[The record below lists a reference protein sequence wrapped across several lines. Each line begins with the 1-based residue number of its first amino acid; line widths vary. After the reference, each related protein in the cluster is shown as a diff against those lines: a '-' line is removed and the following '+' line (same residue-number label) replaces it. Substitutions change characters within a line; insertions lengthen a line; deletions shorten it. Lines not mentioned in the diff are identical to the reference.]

1 MHRCLPILV
10 LLLFFSSSF
19 HFSARAQ
26 NNLSRHFFQVGVEL
40 ERNPSLIIQ
49 VSLRHKRGSFS
60 PQEQAFILSELKAV
74 NGTIGTA
81 LGGVITVSIPK
92 SALAVLNRF
101 ADFAMP
107 ALQPP
112 DEPLST
118 TISRGNSQV
127 SGAWQGINVDS
138 VHALGFTG
146 KGVLIGVIDDG
157 FNFNHGDFQ
166 DQNGKTRILYI
177 WNQMTDTPAQFP
189 TSPAYAYGTEWDS
202 TAINA
207 GLAIIPN
214 NAHGTN
220 CLGIAAGDGS
230 QSGEK
235 GIAPDASIIL
245 VVRKTGAGATSAN
258 SIDAFN
264 YIQKKSKLLGKPVS
278 ISYSIGGHSGAHDG
292 TRDQEL
298 AIDSLSGNGVLF
310 ATAAGNDRTTGVYT
324 HVSVSQHSTTDL
336 SFTATNP
343 SSFFVGNAW
352 ISGLDSV
359 GISLITPS
367 NITLS
372 TIPTDSTT
380 PVLSVAQ
387 GQFQLSN
394 EFYLPNGD
402 WNIQFGIRPAA
413 GHIGTW
419 RLRLHGGRIASTG
432 KVDAWRTSS
441 SSNGIWLT
449 PIHEKTLV
457 TPSTADSAL
466 SVAAFQISDGAI
478 SPISSIGKTRDERNK
493 PELAAPTN
501 VSTTAGTLGGTSAS
515 APHVAGVGALL
526 LQSETLLSVNR
537 YKQLLLESTRTDV
550 QTGIIPPFNDSWG
563 YGKLNALGT
572 LQRQNPLAP
581 SSLSV
586 STILSNAL
594 TLFWSGN
601 SSAFQVY
608 QNGSVIYEGIST
620 SQSLTG
626 LSPNTTY
633 TFSVRG
639 KEPSLQMLSPNRVEL
654 VFTTPTVDTN
664 ILSIASTRLFF
675 VGEGASAF
683 NIGNTGVAL
692 QFPSGVS
699 AATQFTAIRRI
710 GPASIIGALPLGV
723 TNIARDGYWTI
734 TSSNH
739 SSVGTYSLVLD
750 LTGFSGISN
759 FTTLKVLKRTSPSSA
774 WQNVEDLGASLSYA
788 PPFITVSG
796 LTDFSDFVIAS
807 TGDNPLP
814 VSLAAFSARQAGDY
828 VRLEWKTL
836 SEANNLGFELLRQT
850 ESDWTLCASYRE
862 HLHLRGQG
870 TTNIAHT
877 YAFLDETAQLGV
889 AYRYKLRS
897 IDFDGAIHDYAP
909 IASVQIQS
917 PQSEL
922 PSRYALHQ
930 NYPNPFNPTT
940 VIRYDLPKA
949 SAVKLELFDVLGR
962 KVATLVNARQEAG
975 AYQYGLNSSTYNL
988 SSGVYFYSLK
998 ANGFVLAKKLVLM
1011 K

>member
-1 MHRCLPILV
+1 MRQCFV
-10 LLLFFSSSF
+10 VFALLFFCSSF
-19 HFSARAQ
+19 TPFSAHAQ
-26 NNLSRHFFQVGVEL
+26 HNISRHLFQIGVEL
-40 ERNPSLIIQ
+40 EKNSSNFVQ
-49 VSLRHKRGSFS
+49 VSLRHKRGAFS
-60 PQEQAFILSELKAV
+60 HEEIALIESELKHIG
-74 NGTIGTA
+74 GTIGTA
-81 LGGVITVSIPK
+81 LGSVMTVSIPN
-92 SALAVLNRF
+92 SAFNVLERF
-101 ADFAMP
+101 ADLVTLD
-107 ALQPP
+107 LQPL
-112 DEPLST
+112 DEPLSMS
-118 TISRGNSQV
+118 ISRSNSQIG
-127 SGAWQGINVDS
+127 GAWQGINVDS

-146 KGVLIGVIDDG
+146 KGVLIGVVDDG

-166 DQNGKTRILYI
+166 DANGKTRILYI
-177 WNQMTDTPAQFP
+177 WNQMTNTPAQFP

-207 GLAIIPN
+207 GLATIPN

-220 CLGIAAGDGS
+220 CLGIAASDGS

-235 GIAPDASIIL
+235 GIAPDANIIL
-245 VVRKTGAGATSAN
+245 VVRKTGTGATGAN
-258 SIDAFN
+258 TIDAFN
-264 YIQKKSKLLGKPVS
+264 YIQKKAKLLSMPVS
-278 ISYSIGGHSGAHDG
+278 ISYSIGGHNGAHDG

-310 ATAAGNDRTTGVYT
+310 ATAAGNDGTTGVYT
-324 HVSVSQHSTTDL
+324 NLFVSQNSFTDL
-336 SFTATNP
+336 FFTATNT
-343 SSFFVGNAW
+343 SGFFIGNAW

-359 GISLITPS
+359 GVSLITPS
-367 NITLS
+367 GTTLS

-380 PVLSVAQ
+380 PVLTVAQ

-394 EFYLPNGD
+394 ALYAPNGD
-402 WNIQFGIRPAA
+402 WNIQFGIKPTT
-413 GHIGTW
+413 GNTGTW
-419 RLRLHGGRIASTG
+419 RVRFHGGRIISSG

-441 SSNGIWLT
+441 SANGLWQN
-449 PIHEKTLV
+449 PIHEKNIV
-457 TPSTADSAL
+457 TPSTADSAI

-478 SPISSIGKTRDERNK
+478 SPLSSIGKTRDERNK

-501 VSTTAGTLGGTSAS
+501 VTTTAGTQGGTSAS
-515 APHVAGVGALL
+515 APHVAGIGALL
-526 LQSETLLSVNR
+526 LQSEPTLSVHR
-537 YKQLLLESTRTDV
+537 YKQLLLDSARTDG
-550 QTGIIPPFNDSWG
+550 QTGAIPPFNTSWG

-581 SSLSV
+581 LSLSV
-586 STILSNAL
+586 SDISPTSL
-594 TLFWSGN
+594 TLLWSGN
-601 SSAFQVY
+601 TPAFQVK
-608 QNGSVIYEGIST
+608 QNGSVIYEGTAT
-620 SQSLTG
+620 SQTLTG

-633 TFSVRG
+633 TFSMRG
-639 KEPSLQMLSPNRVEL
+639 KEPSKQALSPSEVEL
-654 VFTTPTVDTN
+654 VFTTPTADTN
-664 ILSIASTRLFF
+664 ILSLASTRLFF
-675 VGEGASAF
+675 VGEGTSPF
-683 NIGNTGVAL
+683 SIGNTGITL
-692 QFPSGVS
+692 QFPSGIT
-699 AATQFTAIRRI
+699 APTRFTAIRRTAPPTVV
-710 GPASIIGALPLGV
+710 GSLPSGISHLSQ
-723 TNIARDGYWTI
+723 DGYWTI
-734 TSSNH
+734 TPSHH
-739 SSVGTYSLVLD
+739 SSVGAYSLALD
-750 LTGFSGISN
+750 LSGFGGISN
-759 FTTLKVLKRTSPSSA
+759 FTSLKVLKRTSPSSA

-836 SEANNLGFELLRQT
+836 SETHNLGFELLRQT
-850 ESDWTLCASYRE
+850 ESDWILCASYRE

-870 TTNIAHT
+870 TTNLEHAYTFI
-877 YAFLDETAQLGV
+877 DESVELEKT
-889 AYRYKLRS
+889 YRYKLRS

-909 IASVQIQS
+909 IVSVQIKS

-975 AYQYGLNSSTYNL
+975 AYQYRLNSSTYNL

-998 ANGFVLAKKLVLM
+998 ANSFVLAKKLVLM